1 MTGLQGLSRNHAGD
15 QRRSQ
20 GIPALQQR
28 ASVGPI
34 RQRVNWGA
42 QMRDRERT
50 AGGGWMSVTKGN
62 GGRLIKE
69 GDEERRIQGRGVTS
83 KAKQGQDVEPV
94 YGGGWGRGQGEQK
107 PRSLNQ
113 LMASSLGRQGKG
125 WQIPLNAPLSFALR
139 RWNWERSLA
148 GRLNND

>member
-1 MTGLQGLSRNHAGD
+1 MTGLQARAMQMLNTRLNTQAQRMGRLSRNHAGD

-69 GDEERRIQGRGVTS
+69 GDEERRIQG
-83 KAKQGQDVEPV
+83 QG
-94 YGGGWGRGQGEQK
+94 
-107 PRSLNQ
+107 
-113 LMASSLGRQGKG
+113 
-125 WQIPLNAPLSFALR
+125 
-139 RWNWERSLA
+139 
-148 GRLNND
+148 